1 MNESVKSIGKIYL
14 FILIIGYI
22 LFESMNAKIL
32 YSIIQIF
39 NSSIAICC
47 YLVNISYLD
56 INKDKIYKQIAM
68 FFTIKGII
76 NLVYGLNSLIN
87 LDINFDGNEDL
98 QIIVLSIFIEILL
111 LIFIINNKKIE
122 LNTNRIMNIC
132 FICISISIFIICKTS
147 IMPRLYNEKS
157 VSMLFFM
164 LMLLFIL
171 CLLYILK
178 NLRNLDNR
186 LSKRTIKDLQ
196 IYYIARVINIVVIF
210 VVDILKKYINIGGEF
225 IYLISIITSFVY
237 FICVARIY
245 YIDIIKRPNHILYR
259 NLLKEKDKL
268 EEVSKGLKD
277 YKNRYEKVLK
287 YLPDG
292 VIVYED
298 GIIVFINEKIKEY
311 FNIGSRSSIL
321 GKTIEDLVDESEK
334 ESIKD
339 IDDISKPLKYL
350 NLKYKFNNVEFYGEQ
365 TTIIKNR
372 HNKILNISIIK
383 NMEDKI
389 KLAKIKEELEYNK
402 TKEEIK
408 DQVLANI
415 SHDFKTP
422 INVIYS
428 TVQIQDLNIKNKKY
442 DNLLEFN
449 NIIKQ
454 NCNRM
459 IRLTNNFI
467 DSIKL
472 ESNILNVDLKCVNI
486 VSLVE
491 EITLSV
497 LNYAE
502 DKDIELV
509 FDTEQEEIYSL
520 VDIDIMEKI
529 MLNILSN
536 SIKYNKKNG
545 SIDVKIKDT
554 EQLIIISIKD
564 TGVGIPKEKLK
575 NVFERFER
583 ADRST
588 IKTSEGSGIGLS
600 IVKQMVEALNGTIDI
615 SSVEDKGTMVK
626 IILQKNNPKDL
637 EIIDFNTEYLD
648 EKAKLELSDI

>member
-1 MNESVKSIGKIYL
+1 MNEIIKSIGKIYL

-22 LFESMNAKIL
+22 LFGNINAKNL
-32 YSIIQIF
+32 YSIVQIF
-39 NSSIAICC
+39 NSSIAIC
-47 YLVNISYLD
+47 YYFVNVSYLD
-56 INKDKIYKQIAM
+56 INKEKIYKQIAM
-68 FFTIKGII
+68 FFTIKGLI

-87 LDINFDGNEDL
+87 LNGNFLGNEDL
-98 QIIVLSIFIEILL
+98 QIIVLSVFVEILL
-111 LIFIINNKKIE
+111 LIFIINNKKMK
-122 LNTNRIMNIC
+122 LNINRIMNV
-132 FICISISIFIICKTS
+132 FLMFISISLVIIYKTS
-147 IMPRLYNEKS
+147 IPVRLYNENGI
-157 VSMLFFM
+157 SMIFFI
-164 LMLLFIL
+164 LMFLFIL
-171 CLLYILK
+171 CLVYILK
-178 NLRNLDNR
+178 SLKNLENR

-196 IYYIARVINIVVIF
+196 IYYIVKIINLVLILTA
-210 VVDILKKYINIGGEF
+210 DILKGYVNIRGE
-225 IYLISIITSFVY
+225 IVYLISIVTSFVY

-245 YIDIIKRPNHILYR
+245 YIDIIKRPNQILYR
-259 NLLKEKDKL
+259 NLLKEKHKL

-311 FNIGSRSSIL
+311 FNIENRSIIL

-334 ESIKD
+334 KIIKNIND
-339 IDDISKPLKYL
+339 IKKPLKYL

-365 TTIIKNR
+365 TTIIKKRN
-372 HNKILNISIIK
+372 NKILNISIIK

-428 TVQIQDLNIKNKKY
+428 TVQMQDLNIKNKKY

-472 ESNILNVDLKCVNI
+472 ESNMLNIDLKCVNI
-486 VSLVE
+486 VNLVE
-491 EITLSV
+491 DITLSV

-502 DKDIELV
+502 DKNIELI
-509 FDTEQEEIYSL
+509 FDTEKEEIYSL

-529 MLNILSN
+529 MLNVLSN

-545 SIDVKIKDT
+545 IIDVNIKDS
-554 EQLIIISIKD
+554 EKLIIISIKD

-575 NVFERFER
+575 NIFERFER
-583 ADRST
+583 AERST

-615 SSVEDKGTMVK
+615 SSVENKGTIVK
-626 IILQKNNPKDL
+626 IILQKNRPKDL
-637 EIIDFNTEYLD
+637 EIIDFNKEYLN
-648 EKAKLELSDI
+648 EKVKLELSDI

>member
-39 NSSIAICC
+39 SSSIAICC

-68 FFTIKGII
+68 SFTIKGVI

-111 LIFIINNKKIE
+111 LIFIINNKKME

-210 VVDILKKYINIGGEF
+210 IVEILKKYINIGGEF

-372 HNKILNISIIK
+372 YNKILNISIIK

-637 EIIDFNTEYLD
+637 EIIDFNTDYLD
-648 EKAKLELSDI
+648 ERAKLELSDI

>member
-1 MNESVKSIGKIYL
+1 
-14 FILIIGYI
+14 
-22 LFESMNAKIL
+22 
-32 YSIIQIF
+32 
-39 NSSIAICC
+39 
-47 YLVNISYLD
+47 
-56 INKDKIYKQIAM
+56 
-68 FFTIKGII
+68 
-76 NLVYGLNSLIN
+76 
-87 LDINFDGNEDL
+87 
-98 QIIVLSIFIEILL
+98 
-111 LIFIINNKKIE
+111 
-122 LNTNRIMNIC
+122 
-132 FICISISIFIICKTS
+132 
-147 IMPRLYNEKS
+147 MPRLYNEKS

-196 IYYIARVINIVVIF
+196 IYYIARIINIVVIF
-210 VVDILKKYINIGGEF
+210 IVEILKKYINIGGEF
-225 IYLISIITSFVY
+225 VYLISIVTSFVY
-237 FICVARIY
+237 FVCVARIY
-245 YIDIIKRPNHILYR
+245 YIDIIKRPNQILYR

-311 FNIGSRSSIL
+311 FNIESRSSIL

-334 ESIKD
+334 ESVKG

-372 HNKILNISIIK
+372 YNKILNISIIK

-428 TVQIQDLNIKNKKY
+428 TVQMQDLNIKNKSY

-486 VSLVE
+486 VNLVE

-509 FDTEQEEIYSL
+509 FDTEKEEIYSL

-529 MLNILSN
+529 MLNVLSN

-575 NVFERFER
+575 SIFERFER

-637 EIIDFNTEYLD
+637 EVIDFNTEYLD
-648 EKAKLELSDI
+648 ERAKLELSDI

>member
-1 MNESVKSIGKIYL
+1 MNEIIKSIGKIYL

-22 LFESMNAKIL
+22 LFGNINAKNL
-32 YSIIQIF
+32 YSIVQIF
-39 NSSIAICC
+39 NSSIAIC
-47 YLVNISYLD
+47 YYFVNISYLD
-56 INKDKIYKQIAM
+56 INKEKIYKQIAM
-68 FFTIKGII
+68 FFTIKGLI

-87 LDINFDGNEDL
+87 LNGNFLGNEDL
-98 QIIVLSIFIEILL
+98 QIIVLSVFVEILL
-111 LIFIINNKKIE
+111 LIFIINNKKIK
-122 LNTNRIMNIC
+122 LNINRIMNV
-132 FICISISIFIICKTS
+132 FLMFISISLFIIYKIS
-147 IMPRLYNEKS
+147 IPVRLYNENGI
-157 VSMLFFM
+157 SMLFFI
-164 LMLLFIL
+164 LMFLFIL
-171 CLLYILK
+171 CLVYILK
-178 NLRNLDNR
+178 SLKNLENR

-196 IYYIARVINIVVIF
+196 IYYIVKIINLVLILTA
-210 VVDILKKYINIGGEF
+210 DILKGHINIRGE
-225 IYLISIITSFVY
+225 IVYLISIVTSFVY

-245 YIDIIKRPNHILYR
+245 YVDIIKRPNQILYR
-259 NLLKEKDKL
+259 NLLKEKHKL

-311 FNIGSRSSIL
+311 FNIENRSIIL

-334 ESIKD
+334 KIIKNIND
-339 IDDISKPLKYL
+339 IKKPLKYL

-365 TTIIKNR
+365 TTIIKKRN
-372 HNKILNISIIK
+372 NKILNISIIK

-428 TVQIQDLNIKNKKY
+428 TVQMQDLNIKNKNY

-472 ESNILNVDLKCVNI
+472 ESNMLNIDLKCVNI
-486 VSLVE
+486 VNLVE
-491 EITLSV
+491 DITLSV

-502 DKDIELV
+502 DKNIELI
-509 FDTEQEEIYSL
+509 FDTEKEEIYSL

-529 MLNILSN
+529 MLNVLSN

-545 SIDVKIKDT
+545 IIDVNIKDT
-554 EQLIIISIKD
+554 EKLIIISIKD

-575 NVFERFER
+575 NIFERFER
-583 ADRST
+583 AERST

-615 SSVEDKGTMVK
+615 SSVENKGTIVK
-626 IILQKNNPKDL
+626 IILQKNSPKDL
-637 EIIDFNTEYLD
+637 EIIDFNKEYLN
-648 EKAKLELSDI
+648 EKVKLELSDI

>member
-22 LFESMNAKIL
+22 LFGSMYTKSL

-47 YLVNISYLD
+47 YFVNISYLD

-68 FFTIKGII
+68 FFTIKGVI
-76 NLVYGLNSLIN
+76 NLVYGLNTLIN
-87 LDINFDGNEDL
+87 LNRNFDGNEDL
-98 QIIVLSIFIEILL
+98 QIFALSVFIEILL
-111 LIFIINNKKIE
+111 LIFIINNKKME

-186 LSKRTIKDLQ
+186 LSKRTIKDLH
-196 IYYIARVINIVVIF
+196 IYYIARIINIVVIF
-210 VVDILKKYINIGGEF
+210 IVEILKKYINIGGEF
-225 IYLISIITSFVY
+225 VYLISIVTSFVY
-237 FICVARIY
+237 FVCVARIY
-245 YIDIIKRPNHILYR
+245 YIDIIKRPNQILYR

-311 FNIGSRSSIL
+311 FNIESRSSIL

-334 ESIKD
+334 ESVKG

-372 HNKILNISIIK
+372 YNKILNISIIK

-428 TVQIQDLNIKNKKY
+428 TVQMQDLNIKNKSY

-486 VSLVE
+486 VNLVE

-509 FDTEQEEIYSL
+509 FDTEKEEIYSL

-529 MLNILSN
+529 MLNVLSN

-575 NVFERFER
+575 SIFERFER

-648 EKAKLELSDI
+648 ERAKLELSDI